1 MASSPKPP
9 ATSSSRPA
17 RHAFA
22 NTLKGFKTASGK
34 EGKFYSLP
42 ALAKQFPQIQRLPVS
57 IARQKASRVRSSEVG
72 P

>member
-1 MASSPKPP
+1 MGDCQNKRFRLFIKEFAMASSPKPP

-34 EGKFYSLP
+34 
-42 ALAKQFPQIQRLPVS
+42 
-57 IARQKASRVRSSEVG
+57 
-72 P
+72 